1 MIPGIRIAGWRKNN
15 MILDP
20 SELGVKDNYKLIIG
34 SVLPRP
40 IALVSTMSKSGVANL
55 APFSFFTAITSK
67 PPTICFA
74 PALKGSQGIKKDTL
88 SNIEETGE
96 FVVNVVSEQIAE
108 QMNETAGDFPPEIDE
123 FTHAD
128 LTPEPSHIVA
138 VPRVKESPINLECK
152 LYKIVYI
159 GEPGPGSGALVIGE
173 IVRYHIADELFR
185 DGKIDTGLLKPVGR
199 LAGMEY
205 TTLGK
210 RFILERKKI

>member
-1 MIPGIRIAGWRKNN
+1 

-20 SELGVKDNYKLIIG
+20 SELSVKENYKIVIG

-40 IALVSTMSKSGVANL
+40 IALVSSISKSGVLNL

-67 PPTICFA
+67 PPTVCFA
-74 PALKGSQGIKKDTL
+74 PALRGPEGMKKDTL
-88 SNIEETGE
+88 YNIEETGE

-123 FTHAD
+123 FAHAGF
-128 LTPEPSHIVA
+128 TPEPAQVVS
-138 VPRVKESPINLECK
+138 VPRVKESPISMECK
-152 LYKIVYI
+152 LYKVVYI
-159 GEPGPGSGALVIGE
+159 GDPGPGSGALVIGE
-173 IVRYHIADELFR
+173 IVCYHIADELFS
-185 DGKIDTGLLKPVGR
+185 DGRIDTGLLKPVGR

-210 RFILERKKI
+210 RFTLLRKKV